1 MITSVS
7 SRTQGRGTIK
17 FTFRDFDSSYSI
29 DAANTSFFTIDL
41 SDSSGSYEINI
52 YGSFY
57 RDSTQYFTSYLFI
70 GNAYF
75 LIATGSASSV
85 FYQPV
90 YQRWCYLNKDG
101 SGRELDVSA
110 YSEWSSYYSSA
121 SLNCVSYDKNEFF
134 Y

>member
-1 MITSVS
+1 MVESNIRSGVSIFGVSGKVNAIGQKHKIHCMITSVS

-90 YQRWCYLNKDG
+90 Y
-101 SGRELDVSA
+101 
-110 YSEWSSYYSSA
+110 
-121 SLNCVSYDKNEFF
+121 
-134 Y
+134 